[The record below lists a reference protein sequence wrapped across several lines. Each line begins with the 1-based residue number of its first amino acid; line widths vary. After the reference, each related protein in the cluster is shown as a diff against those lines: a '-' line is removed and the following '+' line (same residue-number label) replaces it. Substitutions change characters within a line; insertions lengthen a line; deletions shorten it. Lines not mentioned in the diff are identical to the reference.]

1 VIEDDDVPNAY
12 PLQWPIGRKRTR
24 APTRATFNERGRPLS
39 FLAARDR
46 LLYELDRAGATQVVI
61 SSNATGSRGSFLCA
75 ADQGVAVYFRLVGNP
90 HCLSCDR
97 WDRLPDNLAAIAKHC
112 EAIRG
117 QLRWGAADVEQA
129 YAGFKSLPAVLPW
142 WRVLGFERP
151 PGATDL
157 VSQRFREL
165 AQKFHPDRPGGSHDK
180 MAEISAA
187 YKTGLAETTK
197 GSRP

>member
-1 VIEDDDVPNAY
+1 MIEDDDVPNAY

-24 APTRATFNERGRPLS
+24 DPARATFHERGRPLS
-39 FLAARDR
+39 FSAARDR
-46 LLYELDRAGATQVVI
+46 LLYELDRVDATHVVI
-61 SSNATGSRGSFLCA
+61 SSNATGRSFFGP
-75 ADQGVAVYFRLVGNP
+75 ADQGVAVYFRLGGNA

-97 WDRLPDNLAAIAKHC
+97 WDRIPDNLAAIAKHC

-117 QLRWGAADVEQA
+117 QVRWGVADVAQA
-129 YAGFKSLPAVLPW
+129 YAGFKTLPAVPPW

-151 PGATDL
+151 PAAEL
-157 VSQRFREL
+157 LASRFREL

-187 YKTGLAETTK
+187 YETGLAETSK
-197 GSRP
+197 GTRP

>member
-1 VIEDDDVPNAY
+1 MIEDDDVPNAY

-24 APTRATFNERGRPLS
+24 SPSRATFHEGGRPLS
-39 FLAARDR
+39 FPAARDR

-61 SSNATGSRGSFLCA
+61 SSNANGRSFFGA
-75 ADQGVAVYFRLVGNP
+75 ADQGVAVYFRLVGNA

-97 WDRLPDNLAAIAKHC
+97 WDRIPDNLAAIAKHC

-129 YAGFKSLPAVLPW
+129 YSGFKTLPAVLPW
-142 WRVLGFERP
+142 WRVMGFEQP
-151 PGATDL
+151 PGAADL
-157 VSQRFREL
+157 VSKRFREL

-187 YKTGLAETTK
+187 YETGLAETTK

>member
-12 PLQWPIGRKRTR
+12 PLQWPVGRKRTR
-24 APTRATFNERGRPLS
+24 DPAPASFHERGRPLS
-39 FLAARDR
+39 FAAARER
-46 LLYELDRAGATQVVI
+46 LLYELDRVNATQVVI
-61 SSNATGSRGSFLCA
+61 SSNAAGRSFFGA
-75 ADQGVAVYFRLVGNP
+75 ADQGVAVYFRLVGNA

-97 WDRLPDNLAAIAKHC
+97 WDRIPDNLAAIAKHC

-142 WRVLGFERP
+142 WRVLVFEQP
-151 PGATDL
+151 PGAADL
-157 VSQRFREL
+157 VAKRFREL

-187 YKTGLAETTK
+187 YETGLAETTK